1 MIVVT
6 HRQLE
11 LRGNGVAWRRNRGGV
26 WLSVAFRLAISGA
39 CMCSVMGGVAHG
51 EPSKIGGRA
60 RPAGDAPMPDQD
72 TDTSSQATPSTETGS
87 AAEPDPPLAVGQSGE
102 PSVEVVWRAAVA
114 LALAEPERARSFLDR
129 ARLAGWFPEIHFR
142 VYRRFARTE
151 GLSFADAGVAAVAPV
166 DISSVDDVRYEW
178 RASWDLS
185 RMVFNPDE
193 LQAHFEALRMSDTR
207 RDIQSL
213 VIKLYFERRRL
224 VAEVGASSEPA
235 VASGKR
241 SLRIAE
247 IEALL
252 DAMSGDAFSGG
263 SRARESAEPAP

>member
-1 MIVVT
+1 MSVLRD
-6 HRQLE
+6 RQVE
-11 LRGNGVAWRRNRGGV
+11 LHGNRVGGRRMRGRV
-26 WLSVAFRLAISGA
+26 WLSLAFRLAISGTCA
-39 CMCSVMGGVAHG
+39 SSVRSVVAHG
-51 EPSKIGGRA
+51 EPSTPRGRA
-60 RPAGDAPMPDQD
+60 RSAAGAPMLDQD
-72 TDTSSQATPSTETGS
+72 TDTSSQATPSTDGVP

-129 ARLAGWFPEIHFR
+129 ARLAGWLPEIHFR

-151 GLSFADAGVAAVAPV
+151 GLSFGDAGVAAVAPV

-224 VAEVGASSEPA
+224 VSEIGAGSDPA
-235 VASGKR
+235 VASRKR

-252 DAMSGDAFSGG
+252 DAMSGGAFSGG
-263 SRARESAEPAP
+263 SRVRESAEPAP

>member
-1 MIVVT
+1 MIVVRD
-6 HRQLE
+6 RQLE
-11 LRGNGVAWRRNRGGV
+11 LRGNKVARRRDRGGV

-39 CMCSVMGGVAHG
+39 CTWSVMDGVAHG
-51 EPSKIGGRA
+51 QPSPPRGRA

-72 TDTSSQATPSTETGS
+72 TDTSSQATPSTEMSS
-87 AAEPDPPLAVGQSGE
+87 AAQPDPPLAVGQSGE

-114 LALAEPERARSFLDR
+114 LALAEPQRARGFLDR
-129 ARLAGWFPEIHFR
+129 ARLAGWLPEIHFR

-151 GLSFADAGVAAVAPV
+151 GLSFGDVGVAAVAPV

-224 VAEVGASSEPA
+224 VSEVGTSSDSA
-235 VASGKR
+235 VASRKR

-252 DAMSGDAFSGG
+252 DAMSGGAFSGG
-263 SRARESAEPAP
+263 SRVRESAEPAP